1 MAGAVPFY
9 PALWTAARD
18 GKTEDLRQL
27 LAGEVNVEE
36 RGGVH
41 ETSSMHEAASRGHDA
56 EKEHDAVVLLLL
68 DHGAQVS
75 AVDRGGAYAAVRN
88 AVASA

>member
-1 MAGAVPFY
+1 MPFY

-41 ETSSMHEAASRGHDA
+41 ETSSMHEAAIRG
-56 EKEHDAVVLLLL
+56 HDAVVLLLL

>member
-1 MAGAVPFY
+1 MPFY

-27 LAGEVNVEE
+27 LAEQVNVEE

-41 ETSSMHEAASRGHDA
+41 ETSSIHEAVSRG
-56 EKEHDAVVLLLL
+56 HDAVVLLFFFY
-68 DHGAQVS
+68 HGAQVS